1 MKNINYKKELLNT
14 LLTIVAAALS
24 AFGLHVFVYPA
35 SFAPAGIDGVATM
48 LQEISGLNAGY
59 YSLMIN
65 VPLLIVAWFF
75 LKKKYVIYTVVFTVL
90 SSIMLVILE
99 TLSFYQYQDV
109 GAGLI
114 SAVFSGVM
122 LGVRTGIMLKLGA
135 SSGGVDIIAS
145 IVQSRRVHGNIEKI
159 ITLIC
164 YAIIGVSYFLYND
177 LNSILLSV
185 IQMFVFEKA
194 SAVIMKETRNAVVFK
209 IVTRNPDEIKNDIIY
224 VLKHGATIVE
234 SKGMFTNEGSSIIIS
249 VVNIRQIP
257 EFLKITK
264 KYPDTF
270 VYYSDVT
277 GVNGNFRWFKDDV
290 AK

>member
-1 MKNINYKKELLNT
+1 MNKINIKKEALNT

-48 LQEISGLNAGY
+48 LQEITNFNAGY
-59 YSLMIN
+59 YSLLFNI
-65 VPLLIVAWFF
+65 PLLIIAWFF
-75 LKKKYVIYTVVFTVL
+75 LKKKYVVYTVLFTII
-90 SSIMLVILE
+90 SSLMLVVLE
-99 TLSFYQYQDV
+99 TISFYQYQDA
-109 GAGLI
+109 GAGLVA
-114 SAVFSGVM
+114 AVFSGVM
-122 LGVRTGIMLKLGA
+122 LGVRTGIMLKMGA

-145 IVQSRRVHGNIEKI
+145 MVQARRSHGNIEKI

-164 YAIIGVSYFLYND
+164 YAIIASSYFLYKD
-177 LNSILLSV
+177 LNSILLSI

-194 SAVIMKETRNAVVFK
+194 SAVLMKETRNAVEFK
-209 IVTRNPDEIKNDIIY
+209 IVTRNPEEIKNDIIY

-234 SKGMFTNEGSSIIIS
+234 SKGMFTEEESSIIIS

-264 KYPDTF
+264 KYPGTF

-277 GVNGNFRWFKDDV
+277 GVNGNFRWFKDDI

>member
-24 AFGLHVFVYPA
+24 AFGLHIFVYPA
-35 SFAPAGIDGVATM
+35 S
-48 LQEISGLNAGY
+48 L
-59 YSLMIN
+59 
-65 VPLLIVAWFF
+65 
-75 LKKKYVIYTVVFTVL
+75 
-90 SSIMLVILE
+90 
-99 TLSFYQYQDV
+99 
-109 GAGLI
+109 
-114 SAVFSGVM
+114 
-122 LGVRTGIMLKLGA
+122 
-135 SSGGVDIIAS
+135 
-145 IVQSRRVHGNIEKI
+145 
-159 ITLIC
+159 
-164 YAIIGVSYFLYND
+164 
-177 LNSILLSV
+177 
-185 IQMFVFEKA
+185 
-194 SAVIMKETRNAVVFK
+194 
-209 IVTRNPDEIKNDIIY
+209 EIKNDIIY